1 MMLLDTDCPEEIE
14 VAEGRT
20 DDNSRQLW
28 VPVQLLDLLLTL
40 MDEQQLRKDL
50 RFVLHRVVL
59 LKSKVPQRQ
68 LVVFARGR

>member
-14 VAEGRT
+14 VGVGRT